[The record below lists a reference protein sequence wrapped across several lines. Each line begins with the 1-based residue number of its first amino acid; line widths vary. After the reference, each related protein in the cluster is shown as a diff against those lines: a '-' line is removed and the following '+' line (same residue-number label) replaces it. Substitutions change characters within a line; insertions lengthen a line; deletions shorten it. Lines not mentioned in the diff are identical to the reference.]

1 MTGHSSALLKLCRAV
16 YAKKSI
22 RNLANIFELLDG
34 SIFLHFHVS
43 WTLLAW
49 NHFPH
54 HDRQWRKWRRSDVNF
69 YMHIFI
75 NHARAVWV
83 CTCGCATTRERE
95 RKNKYKWKAWCVEPG
110 GLFGFSVL
118 FCFVSFCLFSRS
130 GFIPLAEILRPWSQ
144 VWSWLVLFRRRVG
157 RSSET
162 MKAFETAESTHKKT
176 KSRHFGDDRGGGRGG
191 GGGGGGGGRGGRGW
205 SLGGRKRGAHA
216 HTRNQEF
223 LFH

>member
-118 FCFVSFCLFSRS
+118 FCFVLFIFSFRFYTVGGDSPAVKSGMKLVGSLPPSSRTIKWNDES
-130 GFIPLAEILRPWSQ
+130 
-144 VWSWLVLFRRRVG
+144 VWD
-157 RSSET
+157 
-162 MKAFETAESTHKKT
+162 
-176 KSRHFGDDRGGGRGG
+176 SRID
-191 GGGGGGGGRGGRGW
+191 
-205 SLGGRKRGAHA
+205 A
-216 HTRNQEF
+216 
-223 LFH
+223 